1 MGTADNGDD
10 IPPSREGESAMSR
23 VLVIEDDLAVTALL
37 RAVLTRSGHT
47 VIAADSGEA
56 GIDCLA
62 SGRPELIILDL
73 RLPGTDGFGVLE
85 HIRSQGPS
93 PPVLILTAERG
104 ARARARALDA
114 GADAF
119 LEKPFDNA
127 ELVSTVGDLLTSA
140 M

>member
-1 MGTADNGDD
+1 
-10 IPPSREGESAMSR
+10 MSR
-23 VLVIEDDLAVTALL
+23 VLVIEDDLAVAALL

-62 SGRPELIILDL
+62 SGHPELIILDI

-85 HIRSQGPS
+85 HVRSQGPS

-104 ARARARALDA
+104 SRARALDA

-119 LEKPFDNA
+119 LDKPFDNA
-127 ELVSTVGDLLTSA
+127 ELVSTVGDLLTPA

>member
-1 MGTADNGDD
+1 MGTADNGHGM
-10 IPPSREGESAMSR
+10 PPSREGESAMSR
-23 VLVIEDDLAVTALL
+23 VLVIEDDLAVAALL

-47 VIAADSGEA
+47 VIAAASGEA

-62 SGRPELIILDL
+62 SGRPELIILDI
-73 RLPGTDGFGVLE
+73 RLPGTDGFGVLQ
-85 HIRSQGPS
+85 HVRSQGPS

-104 ARARARALDA
+104 ARARALDA

-119 LEKPFDNA
+119 LQKPFDNA
-127 ELVSTVGDLLTSA
+127 ELVSTVGDLLTPA

>member
-1 MGTADNGDD
+1 MGTADNAHG
-10 IPPSREGESAMSR
+10 IPPSREGELAMSR
-23 VLVIEDDLAVTALL
+23 VLVIEDDLAVAALL
-37 RAVLTRSGHT
+37 RVLLTRSGHT

-85 HIRSQGPS
+85 HVRSQGPS
-93 PPVLILTAERG
+93 PPVLILTAERD
-104 ARARARALDA
+104 ARARALDA

-119 LEKPFDNA
+119 LQKPFDNA
-127 ELVSTVGDLLTSA
+127 ELVSTVGDLLTPA